1 MLGVRSLNRP
11 VPTMCLAAVGRQ
23 EVWFRKEMLIY
34 VVRTVMGVQ
43 WDTLFDKVSEDI
55 QDRGIELRWHLVYQ
69 MVRQLIL
76 QE

>member
-1 MLGVRSLNRP
+1 
-11 VPTMCLAAVGRQ
+11 
-23 EVWFRKEMLIY
+23 MLIY
-34 VVRTVMGVQ
+34 FVRSASVVQ